1 MSKAVLEK
9 FPSTGCKAPVKN
21 SCLNMLVR
29 MFEWILGH
37 AHALLPLLEL
47 LKCLHLGTWLSM
59 CSHICLNQNNVS
71 QIQICSTAPVGLL
84 PASPRFPAR
93 TVAIP
98 SLLLLLNSSPTQ
110 HCLAI
115 SQHILLR
122 GSSCLEP
129 RGSCEKSVSFQLHF
143 LSEF

>member
-1 MSKAVLEK
+1 
-9 FPSTGCKAPVKN
+9 
-21 SCLNMLVR
+21 

-37 AHALLPLLEL
+37 GHAHALLLLFKL
-47 LKCLHLGTWLSM
+47 LKCLHLGTRLFL

-71 QIQICSTAPVGLL
+71 QIQIRSTAPIGLL

-93 TVAIP
+93 TVAIL

-110 HCLAI
+110 HCLAV
-115 SQHILLR
+115 SQHILLP

-129 RGSCEKSVSFQLHF
+129 RVHVRNSCLSSCISYVRSQRPQGPHHILRPYSQEVSGTV
-143 LSEF
+143 